1 MSLRLA
7 AVLSACALAAAG
19 EVKMSKVEGE
29 QFTPRLVADRQMHG
43 MTAFGFRAPAGWK
56 DQSRILWDLDNPNL
70 PATAEVTAENPGNQE
85 AFFIFRPAQL
95 FTVKPD
101 MGYARDG
108 SVAYG
113 LTKASPVPPPQ
124 ALAMFIRSARQ
135 GAPKLRFVGMKE
147 LPDLPKVLQLNYAPV
162 QKGIGIK
169 VAYEWNGKPVEE
181 EFYSVYYYM
190 EIPFDGPQG
199 RTYQINWGLIGT
211 HSFRAG
217 AGTLDKRRPVF
228 GAIMKS
234 LKGNPEWT
242 RRVVEVQKNVSARIQ
257 QQQQQGWDSI
267 AAAGARSREISR
279 QNDAMLAAI
288 DKQLVASRPAP
299 SANGRSSTDHF
310 DDYVRG
316 VDTTDDPYWG
326 TSQHSSSEQYHWTDG
341 YGSYRNSN
349 DPSYDPNQHET
360 GGWVQMPTR

>member
-1 MSLRLA
+1 MP
-7 AVLSACALAAAG
+7 
-19 EVKMSKVEGE
+19 KVEGE
-29 QFTPRLVADRQMHG
+29 QFTPRLVVDRQLRG

-56 DQSRILWDLDNPNL
+56 DQSRVLWDLDNPNL
-70 PATAEVTAENPGNQE
+70 PATAEVMAENPKSLEG
-85 AFFIFRPAQL
+85 FYIYRPAQL
-95 FTVKPD
+95 YAVRPD
-101 MGYARDG
+101 PGYARDG

-113 LTKASPVPPPQ
+113 LTKANPVPPPQ
-124 ALAMFIRSARQ
+124 ALAMFIQSARQ
-135 GAPKLRFVGMKE
+135 GAPKLRLIGMKD
-147 LPDLPKVLQLNYAPV
+147 LPDLPKVLKLNYAKT

-169 VAYEWNGKPVEE
+169 VSYELNGKPVEE
-181 EFYSVYYYM
+181 EFYSVYYYQ
-190 EIPFDGPQG
+190 EIPYDGPQG
-199 RTYQINWGLIGT
+199 RTWQINWGLIGT
-211 HSFRAG
+211 HSFRAE
-217 AGTLDKRRPVF
+217 AGTLDARRPVF

-242 RRVVEVQKNVSARIQ
+242 RRVVEVQKNISARIQ

-288 DKQLVASRPAP
+288 DKQLAASRPAP

-349 DPSYDPNQHET
+349 DATYDPGQHEA
-360 GGWVQMPTR
+360 GSWVQVPTR